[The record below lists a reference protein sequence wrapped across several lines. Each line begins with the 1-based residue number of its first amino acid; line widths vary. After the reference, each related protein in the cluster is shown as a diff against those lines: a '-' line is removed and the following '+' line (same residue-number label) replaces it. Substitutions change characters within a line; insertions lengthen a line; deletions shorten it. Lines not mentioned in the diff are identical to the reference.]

1 MGARFDFIKHSAG
14 AYRAMAGLEQ
24 YLHECGLDQKIIHL
38 IKLRVSQI
46 NGCAYCLDMH
56 WKDLRAL
63 GESELRLYE
72 LGAWEETELY
82 TEKERAALKW
92 AEVITGIAETHAPD
106 EAYAEVRRQFSEKE
120 VADLTVAIA
129 TINAWNR
136 LAIAARVEPGKYQP
150 AQRELKQ
157 PA

>member
-1 MGARFDFIKHSAG
+1 MEARFDYTKHSMA
-14 AYRAMAGLEQ
+14 AYRSMAGLEH
-24 YLHECGLDQKIIHL
+24 YLRESGLDQKIIHL

-72 LGAWEETELY
+72 LGAWEGTDLY

-92 AEVITGIAETHAPD
+92 AEVITRIAETHAPD
-106 EAYAEVRRQFSEKE
+106 EAYAEVRKQFSEKE
-120 VADLTVAIA
+120 VADLTVATA

-136 LAIAARVEPGKYQP
+136 LAIAARTEPGKYQP
-150 AQRELKQ
+150 ARHELKQ

>member
-1 MGARFDFIKHSAG
+1 MEARFDYMKHSMA
-14 AYRAMAGLEQ
+14 AYRSMAGLEH
-24 YLHECGLDQKIIHL
+24 YLRESGLDQKIIHL

-56 WKDLRAL
+56 WKDLRGL

-72 LGAWEETELY
+72 LGAWEETDLY
-82 TEKERAALKW
+82 TDKERAALKW
-92 AEVITGIAETHAPD
+92 AEVITRIAETHAPD
-106 EAYAEVRRQFSEKE
+106 EAYAEVRKQFSEKE

-136 LAIAARVEPGKYQP
+136 LAIAARTEPGKYQP
-150 AQRELKQ
+150 ARHELKQ